1 MSKEADVRAE
11 ERYGQRESGKIMEES
26 EALREQEKEAIIH
39 QLNPHFIFN
48 LLGAVRIT
56 VRTDPELAYDRIY
69 DFSRYLRAV
78 LRSFESRENV
88 PFKEEVSDVLSF
100 MNLEKLRFGDRIGFH
115 TDIREEGFMLPPL
128 LVMRL
133 VDNALIHGLQRGERR
148 GTIMLKSYRTTSE
161 YIVQVEDDGTGFDA
175 EVYESLPGDGGPKA
189 GGLLNAR
196 YRMKTMVNGNLEI
209 QSFIGIGTVVTL
221 HIPILDRKA

>member
-1 MSKEADVRAE
+1 
-11 ERYGQRESGKIMEES
+11 MEEL
-26 EALREQEKEAIIH
+26 EELRKQEKEAIIH

-48 LLGAVRIT
+48 LLGAVRIA

-78 LRSFESRENV
+78 FRFLESRENV

-100 MNLEKLRFGDRIGFH
+100 MNLEKLRFGDRIRFR

-128 LVMRL
+128 SVVQL
-133 VDNALIHGLQRGERR
+133 VDNALIHGLQRGEKR
-148 GTIMLKSYRTTSE
+148 GTITLRSYRTSLE

-175 EVYESLPGDGGPKA
+175 ETYESLSDDDGPEA
-189 GGLLNAR
+189 GGLLDAR
-196 YRMKTMVNGNLEI
+196 YRMKTMVNGNLDI

-221 HIPILDRKA
+221 HIPVWDGKA

>member
-1 MSKEADVRAE
+1 
-11 ERYGQRESGKIMEES
+11 MEES
-26 EALREQEKEAIIH
+26 EELREQEKEAIIH

-48 LLGAVRIT
+48 LLGAVRIAI
-56 VRTDPELAYDRIY
+56 RTDPELAYDRIY

-78 LRSFESRENV
+78 FRSFESRENV
-88 PFKEEVSDVLSF
+88 LFKEEVSDVLSF
-100 MNLEKLRFGDRIGFH
+100 INLEKLRFGDRIGFC

-128 LVMRL
+128 SVIRL
-133 VDNALIHGLQRGERR
+133 VENALIHGLERGERR
-148 GTIMLKSYRTTSE
+148 GTIMVRSYRTPSE

-175 EVYESLPGDGGPKA
+175 EAYERLSGDGGPKA

-196 YRMKTMVNGNLEI
+196 YRMKTMVNGSLDI

-221 HIPILDRKA
+221 HIPVLNREA